1 MKITKIKAKTLVL
14 AMASVLAPSSALAV
28 TEDTTELAELIKAA
42 QNEAPITVYA
52 PSGKIVQTAENF
64 TNKYDVKAVGSK
76 VSGSVQVEMMIRE
89 FRANNIRGDVIV
101 SGDASATVAQLLPL
115 GVVESWVSP
124 SVSADIAD
132 YGKDPLVVY
141 GDPAVWTYNT
151 EVHAECPVSNIWAL
165 TDEDWSRKV
174 AMPDP
179 LNNGRFLDWFNQ
191 IEMHHDEAVAIAYEL
206 HYGKQLDTSKESATT
221 AWVKALAKN
230 SPLPTDSGSAA
241 GDVVGA
247 PGQTESFVGFMSTAK
262 YRDVAKGK
270 VHLGICETMKPF
282 VGWSTPSYGV
292 ISTKTKSPNAA
303 KLFLH
308 FLMTE
313 EGISNQ
319 TVDGKVS
326 GNLAIPVHPKEASGV
341 QNVYSKILQYNAST
355 GLEDFDN
362 RQDWA
367 DLWRINFTR

>member
-1 MKITKIKAKTLVL
+1 MKRTTFKTKTLSMVMAAAL
-14 AMASVLAPSSALAV
+14 APAMAYASTDNTLDLEALI
-28 TEDTTELAELIKAA
+28 EAA
-42 QNEAPITVYA
+42 QGEAPITVYA

-64 TNKYDVKAVGSK
+64 TKKYDVKAVGSK
-76 VSGSVQVEMMIRE
+76 VSSSAQVEMMVRE
-89 FRANNIRGDVIV
+89 YRANNVRGDVIV
-101 SGDASATVAQLLPL
+101 TGDASATVAQLIPM
-115 GVVESWVSP
+115 GVVETWVSP
-124 SVSADIAD
+124 EVSADIAD
-132 YGKDPLVVY
+132 YGKDPLMVY

-151 EVHAECPVSNIWAL
+151 EVHNECPVSNIWAL

-174 AMPDP
+174 ALPDP
-179 LNNGRFLDWFNQ
+179 LNNGSFLDWFNQ
-191 IEMHHDEAVAIAYEL
+191 IEMHHDEAVEIAYER
-206 HYGKQLDTSKESATT
+206 HYGKKLDTSKESATK

-241 GDVVGA
+241 GDAVGA
-247 PGQTESFVGFMSTAK
+247 PGQTESFIGFMSTAK

-270 VHLGICETMKPF
+270 VHLGICDTMSPF

-292 ISTKTKSPNAA
+292 MSTKTQSPNAA

-326 GNLAIPVHPKEASGV
+326 ANLSVPVHPKEASGV
-341 QNVYSKILQYNAST
+341 QNVYSQVLQYNAST
-355 GLEDFDN
+355 GLDDFDN

-367 DLWRINFTR
+367 DLWRINFRR